1 MSFLLSSL
9 SFLHLLHFV
18 FAPAC
23 VLAWQWSVACSW
35 LFCGFEPLSSPRAA
49 SLANRVQ
56 FYVNTSTR
64 RPTAF
69 IQSFS
74 KAIASTIPF
83 LSLFSHPSIHSSIH
97 SPFTINSFS
106 SAKYSDFV
114 YYVRLPQLV
123 DVHYIVHFIKD
134 AWRSEESLIITKRSF
149 RLLSPKTNLDS
160 ANFIVNKVTWKFWL

>member
-1 MSFLLSSL
+1 MLASFAFCFRTCLCISMTMVSCLQLAVLWIWASFLPACCFSRKSCPVLRKHIHTAANSIHSVIQQGNSIYNPFSFPLLSS
-9 SFLHLLHFV
+9 
-18 FAPAC
+18 
-23 VLAWQWSVACSW
+23 
-35 LFCGFEPLSSPRAA
+35 
-49 SLANRVQ
+49 
-56 FYVNTSTR
+56 
-64 RPTAF
+64 
-69 IQSFS
+69 I
-74 KAIASTIPF
+74 
-83 LSLFSHPSIHSSIH
+83 HPSIH